1 MPAFDSPPARGSMW
15 SGTSTARRQRP
26 TTRISRRILKPRAW
40 SGAPS
45 TTSRRTAKNPDR
57 GSSTLRA
64 LASSSRRREARRAGR
79 EAAAPTVEP
88 GNAAAVLDVAARD
101 RDVRV
106 VLDGLDQLR
115 QKLRW
120 VLEVTV
126 HHRDRACV
134 GRELD
139 PTLDGAREPILAFL
153 RLAVAEAHGRSRVR
167 CGPSHPLRR
176 VVVRVV
182 DNEHLVVEV
191 ERPHRLADA
200 ADELLDRLALVTGG
214 DDDGELHAYLPEF
227 VGSRCA
233 SCPRRTGPPR
243 GNARARPSRTGRC
256 TSSFA

>member
-45 TTSRRTAKNPDR
+45 TTSRRTEP
-57 GSSTLRA
+57 
-64 LASSSRRREARRAGR
+64 
-79 EAAAPTVEP
+79 AAPTVEP

-243 GNARARPSRTGRC
+243 GNARGRP
-256 TSSFA
+256 